1 MKQRTG
7 KIVFILFSLGMAA
20 GILAAF
26 FLRDYFLEQY
36 DSMQKELLQALEEK
50 LYARTGLFMF
60 LFWQR
65 CKQVLFFFG
74 ILLTSAGLPFL
85 YFMAGF
91 LGMAG
96 GCYLF
101 AACCRYGISGTLVF
115 FSSFFPQMLCYLP
128 LCYLLVTWG
137 IGKRVSGSRLLLGS
151 ILLIL
156 GCFTETCFH
165 PPFLRWVLNLT
176 V

>member
-1 MKQRTG
+1 MKQRIG
-7 KIVFILFSLGMAA
+7 KLLFTLFSLGMAA

-26 FLRDYFLEQY
+26 FLRGCFLEQY
-36 DSMQKELLQALEEK
+36 AIMQKELLQSLEEK
-50 LYARTGLFMF
+50 LYARTSLFMF

-65 CKQVLFFFG
+65 CKQAIFFFG
-74 ILLTSAGLPFL
+74 ILLTSAGMPFL
-85 YFMAGF
+85 YVMTAF
-91 LGMAG
+91 LGMVC

-101 AACCRYGISGTLVF
+101 AACCCYGISGTIVF
-115 FSSFFPQMLCYLP
+115 FSGFFPQILCYLP

-137 IGKRVSGSRLLLGS
+137 IGKRVSGGRLFLGS

-156 GCFTETCFH
+156 GCFVETCFH
-165 PPFLRWVLNLT
+165 PPVLRWILQLT